1 MKIAIVV
8 DDYHGGA
15 GNIAQLLALELKQSN
30 DVFLLLTNPHSNSRY
45 DLKNIYIKEENFS
58 IQTKNKVKG
67 LIYCVRKMK
76 KTLADFSPDLIIS
89 FLDNNNS
96 LVCLSQLKTK
106 TPIIVSERSN
116 PLKIYPKFPWN
127 HIRRIAYR
135 RANVVTVQFDIFKNF
150 DKARFAKK
158 CKVTSNIVDKPA
170 YLKTNWKNDIIRF
183 VTFGRLEDIKRMDL
197 MIKLFAR
204 AQAQLKNV
212 ELHIYGEGKN
222 QEKLRALIT
231 ELNIE
236 KHVFLEGYCNEV
248 HKTLTNGDIYLM
260 TSEQEGFPNGL
271 SEAMAVGL
279 PSVSIRCHEGI
290 AELAQNE
297 QAGFTVAEGN
307 ETKFVEK
314 MLELAKD
321 AELRKSMGQ
330 RAQSISDIYSK
341 KHAMEQWYACIEET
355 LKNEKNIVFYR

>member
-1 MKIAIVV
+1 MRIVIVV

-30 DVFLLLTNPHSNSRY
+30 EVCLLLTNPHSEPRY
-45 DLKNIYIKEENFS
+45 DLENIFVREENFS

-67 LIYCVRKMK
+67 LIYSVRKMK
-76 KTLADFSPDLIIS
+76 TALAEFSPDAIIS

-96 LVCLSQLKTK
+96 IVCLSQRKTK

-135 RANVVTVQFDIFKNF
+135 RANVVTVQFDIFKTF

-170 YLKTNWKNDIIRF
+170 YLKTNWDSDIIRF
-183 VTFGRLEDIKRMDL
+183 VTFGRLEDVKRMDL

-204 AQAQLKNV
+204 AQTQLENM
-212 ELHIYGEGKN
+212 ELHIYGAGQN
-222 QEKLRALIT
+222 QEKLRTLIA
-231 ELNIE
+231 ELNME
-236 KHVFLEGYCNEV
+236 KYIFLEGYCNEV
-248 HKTLTNGDIYLM
+248 HKTLVNSDVYLM
-260 TSEQEGFPNGL
+260 TSLQEGFPNGL

-279 PSVSIRCHEGI
+279 PSVSIRCHEGV

-297 QAGFTVAEGN
+297 QSGFTVAEGN
-307 ETKFVEK
+307 ETEFVEK

-321 AELRKSMGQ
+321 VELRKRMGQ

-341 KHAMEQWYACIEET
+341 RHAMDQWYACIEEA
-355 LKNEKNIVFYR
+355 